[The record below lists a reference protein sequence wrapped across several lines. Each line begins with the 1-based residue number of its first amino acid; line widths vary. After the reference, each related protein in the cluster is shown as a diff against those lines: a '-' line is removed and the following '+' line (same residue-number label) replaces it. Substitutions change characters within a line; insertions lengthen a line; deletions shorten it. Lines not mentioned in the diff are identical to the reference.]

1 VRYAEFPATPFSVAL
16 AGSRQQVNAAVAV
29 DALSQA
35 RLAISPQAIAT
46 GLATVFWPG
55 RFQQVESNLILDGAH
70 NPAASWQLVQ
80 TWKECQR
87 GTTPTVIFGGL
98 KDKNLSQMLEAL
110 SQIASRFF
118 LVPVENDRSSSPSEL
133 KTPDHLPTTV
143 YSSVK
148 DALEHA
154 RALRDPILITGSL
167 YLVGEALAWLEPDF
181 GIFEK
186 STQ

>member
-1 VRYAEFPATPFSVAL
+1 
-16 AGSRQQVNAAVAV
+16 
-29 DALSQA
+29 
-35 RLAISPQAIAT
+35 
-46 GLATVFWPG
+46 
-55 RFQQVESNLILDGAH
+55 
-70 NPAASWQLVQ
+70 LVQ
-80 TWKECQR
+80 TWKECHR

-118 LVPVENDRSSSPSEL
+118 LVPVQNDRSASPSDL
-133 KTPDHLPTTV
+133 KAPSHLPSTV
-143 YSSVK
+143 YPNVK
-148 DALEHA
+148 TAIDQA
-154 RALRDPILITGSL
+154 RTLRDPILVTGSL